1 MRATGANVCG
11 ALVWTGPA
19 VKARCRKE
27 RVIEPAYTSSGGV
40 KMNKSMNI
48 AVVVAGLLV
57 SFQVRGQVIPGLGGI
72 RNDTATISV
81 TGIGEVHVS
90 PARAIVFLQIVT
102 DDSVGAAAAF
112 ANAAL
117 RSSVKEQLASLGLD
131 AAQVTLWGYGAGQR
145 AVRGRA
151 PNSAQMGSEAGYEA
165 KSGLRVVVE
174 PVNRLDEV
182 VSAVLLAGASS
193 ISFVEFE
200 AGEAEEARREAAR
213 IAVSRARTTAESIA
227 EAAGGRLGD
236 LVNITVLPDYSA
248 IVNASRFFQ
257 GAFMGQGVQLYPS
270 QVTMKV
276 QVQVSW
282 VFEAR

>member
-27 RVIEPAYTSSGGV
+27 RVIEP
-40 KMNKSMNI
+40 
-48 AVVVAGLLV
+48 
-57 SFQVRGQVIPGLGGI
+57 
-72 RNDTATISV
+72 
-81 TGIGEVHVS
+81 
-90 PARAIVFLQIVT
+90 
-102 DDSVGAAAAF
+102 
-112 ANAAL
+112 
-117 RSSVKEQLASLGLD
+117 
-131 AAQVTLWGYGAGQR
+131 
-145 AVRGRA
+145 
-151 PNSAQMGSEAGYEA
+151 
-165 KSGLRVVVE
+165 
-174 PVNRLDEV
+174 
-182 VSAVLLAGASS
+182 AVLLAGASS

-236 LVNITVLPDYSA
+236 LVNMTVLPDYST